1 MSGGTRVSCP
11 RVTLCHSLFRKDD
24 NMSEITI
31 GLTNEKSVAVKIEN
45 TALAMG
51 SGTLRV
57 FATPAMIALIEG
69 CCAESVE
76 DMLPQGITTVG
87 AKVEVEHLAASPLG
101 ASILCKSKLI
111 AFDGRKLDFEAEVFD
126 NAGLIGRAK
135 HTRFT
140 VDAQR
145 FTEKAYGKSKQS

>member
-1 MSGGTRVSCP
+1 MQ
-11 RVTLCHSLFRKDD
+11 H
-24 NMSEITI
+24 EITTGI
-31 GLTNEKSVAVKIEN
+31 TGEKSVAVKIEN

-87 AKVEVEHLAASPLG
+87 TKVEVEHLAASPLG
-101 ASILCKSKLI
+101 ASILCKSRLT
-111 AFDGRKLDFEAEVFD
+111 AYDGRRLDFEVEVFD
-126 NAGLIGRAK
+126 NAGLIGK
-135 HTRFT
+135 GTHTRFT

-145 FTEKAYGKSKQS
+145 FIDKAYSKPKQ

>member
-1 MSGGTRVSCP
+1 MQ
-11 RVTLCHSLFRKDD
+11 H
-24 NMSEITI
+24 EITTGI
-31 GLTNEKSVAVKIEN
+31 TGEKSVAVKIEN

-87 AKVEVEHLAASPLG
+87 TKVEVEHLAASPIG
-101 ASILCKSKLI
+101 ASILCKSKLT
-111 AFDGRKLDFEAEVFD
+111 AYDGRRLDFEVEVFD
-126 NAGLIGRAK
+126 NAGLIGK
-135 HTRFT
+135 GTHTRFT

-145 FTEKAYGKSKQS
+145 FIDKAYSKSKQ